1 VRLKAEKDA
10 RERNI
15 KRSNH
20 SALGNE
26 RSEVEE
32 KCRNLVFQHFPV
44 GRRKFD
50 LPKARGGFCK
60 LYGNLILTGFLLVH
74 PNDAAMFFF
83 PASHVLDDKR
93 IVGSHFPGEQ
103 D

>member
-1 VRLKAEKDA
+1 MQEPSLPAFSSREAEIRFAK
-10 RERNI
+10 
-15 KRSNH
+15 ST
-20 SALGNE
+20 
-26 RSEVEE
+26 
-32 KCRNLVFQHFPV
+32 
-44 GRRKFD
+44 GRV
-50 LPKARGGFCK
+50 L
-60 LYGNLILTGFLLVH
+60 LTGFLLVH